1 MTDVKHKPS
10 PLNSVLS
17 GALAGTIELGI
28 TYPFEYLKTIKQLN
42 RRLPAG
48 QKEPIPPFGK
58 AWYTGCS
65 TAITGNAIKAGVRFL
80 AFDTIKGA
88 LAAPDGT
95 LSGTRTVLAGFG
107 AGVFESIFAVTP
119 FEAVKTALIDD
130 KKRAQPR
137 LNGLF
142 HGTQVIL
149 REQGF
154 TALYKGLLPTM
165 MRQSANSATR
175 FASYNFLKSA
185 AQGSLAPGEKLG
197 LASTF
202 AIGGMAGVITVY
214 VTMPLDTVKT
224 RMQSL
229 ASRTEYR
236 NTFHCF
242 FRIVS
247 EEGVLSLWSG
257 ALPRLARLIVSG
269 GVVFTCYEQSS
280 LYLGKLGI

>member
-1 MTDVKHKPS
+1 MTDIKHKPS
-10 PLNSVLS
+10 PLNSILS

-28 TYPFEYLKTIKQLN
+28 TYPAEYLKTIKQLN
-42 RRLPAG
+42 KRLPAG
-48 QKEPIPPFGK
+48 KKEPIPPFGK

-65 TAITGNAIKAGVRFL
+65 TAVTGNAIKAGVRFL
-80 AFDTIKGA
+80 AFDSIKGA
-88 LAAPDGT
+88 LARPDGSI
-95 LSGTRTVLAGFG
+95 SGGMTVLAGFG
-107 AGVFESIFAVTP
+107 AGVFESVFAVTP

-137 LNGLF
+137 LNGLI
-142 HGTQVIL
+142 HGTRTIL

-154 TALYKGLLPTM
+154 TALYKGLFPTM
-165 MRQSANSATR
+165 LRQSANSATR
-175 FASYNFLKSA
+175 FASYNFIKSA

-197 LASTF
+197 VASTF
-202 AIGGMAGVITVY
+202 AIGGLAGVITVY

-247 EEGVLSLWSG
+247 EEGVFSLWSG
-257 ALPRLARLIVSG
+257 ALPRLARLIMSG
-269 GVVFTCYEQSS
+269 GIVFTCYEQSS
-280 LYLGKLGI
+280 MALQKLGI

>member
-10 PLNSVLS
+10 PLNSILS
-17 GALAGTIELGI
+17 GALAGGIEVSI
-28 TYPFEYLKTIKQLN
+28 TYPAEYLKTIKQLN
-42 RRLPAG
+42 KRLPAG
-48 QKEPIPPFGK
+48 KKEPIPPFGK

-65 TAITGNAIKAGVRFL
+65 TTVTGNAMKAAVRFL
-80 AFDTIKGA
+80 AFDTIKGM
-88 LAAPDGT
+88 LADADGNI
-95 LSGTRTVLAGFG
+95 SGAKTVMAGFG
-107 AGVFESIFAVTP
+107 AGICESIFAVTP

-137 LNGLF
+137 LNGLV
-142 HGTQVIL
+142 HGTRMIVK
-149 REQGF
+149 EQGF
-154 TALYKGLLPTM
+154 TALYKGLFPTM

-197 LASTF
+197 MASTF
-202 AIGGMAGVITVY
+202 AIGGCAGIITVY

-229 ASRTEYR
+229 ASRTEYK

-247 EEGVLSLWSG
+247 EEGMLSLWSG
-257 ALPRLARLIVSG
+257 ALPRLARLILSG
-269 GVVFTCYEQSS
+269 GIVFTCYEQTS
-280 LYLGKLGI
+280 LQLEKLGI

>member
-1 MTDVKHKPS
+1 MTDIKHTPS

-28 TYPFEYLKTIKQLN
+28 TYPAEYLKTIKQLN
-42 RRLPAG
+42 KTLPTG
-48 QKEPIPPFGK
+48 KKEPIPPFGK
-58 AWYTGCS
+58 SWYTGCS
-65 TAITGNAIKAGVRFL
+65 TAITGNALKAGVRFL
-80 AFDTIKGA
+80 AFDTIKGF
-88 LAAPDGT
+88 LKAPDGSI
-95 LSGTRTVLAGFG
+95 SGTKTVIAGFG
-107 AGVFESIFAVTP
+107 AGVFESVFAVTP

-142 HGTQVIL
+142 HGTKTIL

-154 TALYKGLLPTM
+154 TALYKGLFPTM

-175 FASYNFLKSA
+175 FASYNFIKSA

-257 ALPRLARLIVSG
+257 ALPRLARLILSG
-269 GVVFTCYEQSS
+269 GIVFSCYEQTS
-280 LYLGKLGI
+280 LALEKVGI

>member
-10 PLNSVLS
+10 PVNSILS
-17 GALAGTIELGI
+17 GALAGAIEVSI
-28 TYPFEYLKTIKQLN
+28 TYPAEYLKTIKQLN

-65 TAITGNAIKAGVRFL
+65 TTVTGNAMKAAVRFL
-80 AFDTIKGA
+80 AFDSIKAA
-88 LAAPDGT
+88 LADADGAISGPKT
-95 LSGTRTVLAGFG
+95 LLAGFG
-107 AGVFESIFAVTP
+107 AGVCESLFAVTP
-119 FEAVKTALIDD
+119 FESVKTALIDD

-137 LNGLF
+137 LNGLV
-142 HGTQVIL
+142 HGTRTIIA
-149 REQGF
+149 EQGF
-154 TALYKGLLPTM
+154 TALYKGLVPTM
-165 MRQSANSATR
+165 MRQSANSAVR
-175 FASYNFLKSA
+175 FSSYNFLKSA

-202 AIGGMAGVITVY
+202 AIGGCAGIITVY

-229 ASRTEYR
+229 ASRSEYK
-236 NTFHCF
+236 NSFHCF
-242 FRIVS
+242 SRIIT

-257 ALPRLARLIVSG
+257 ALPRLARLILSG
-269 GVVFTCYEQSS
+269 GIVFTCYEQTS
-280 LYLGKLGI
+280 LLLEKVGV

>member
-1 MTDVKHKPS
+1 MTDAKHKPS
-10 PLNSVLS
+10 PLNSIIS
-17 GALAGTIELGI
+17 GALAGGIEVSI
-28 TYPFEYLKTIKQLN
+28 TYPAEYLKTIKQLN
-42 RRLPAG
+42 KRLPAAK
-48 QKEPIPPFGK
+48 KEPLPPFGK

-65 TAITGNAIKAGVRFL
+65 TTITGNALKAAVRFL

-88 LAAPDGT
+88 LADADGNI
-95 LSGTRTVLAGFG
+95 SGTRTVMAGFG
-107 AGVFESIFAVTP
+107 AGICESVFAVTP
-119 FEAVKTALIDD
+119 FESVKTALIDD

-142 HGTQVIL
+142 HGTRTIVA
-149 REQGF
+149 EQGF
-154 TALYKGLLPTM
+154 TALYKGLFPTM
-165 MRQSANSATR
+165 LRQSANSATR
-175 FASYNFLKSA
+175 FASYNFIKSA

-197 LASTF
+197 MASTF
-202 AIGGMAGVITVY
+202 AIGGCAGIITVY

-247 EEGVLSLWSG
+247 EEGVFSLWSG
-257 ALPRLARLIVSG
+257 ALPRLARLILSG
-269 GVVFTCYEQSS
+269 GIVFTCYEQTS
-280 LYLGKLGI
+280 LQLEKLGI